1 MLFDRAFFGTLR
13 MYTYGLTGF
22 TGPVNPSDFD
32 RMVADS
38 MKDLNDEDISD
49 TEDPELMVTHV

>member
-1 MLFDRAFFGTLR
+1 M

-49 TEDPELMVTHV
+49 TEDPDLMVTHV